1 MELFLIQEG
10 SLPPGHEI
18 WFQNGASLLTGA
30 MEEMK
35 TAMKKNTSALRVM
48 GFQYREM
55 KRSIQH
61 YRDAMKE
68 KDARITSVQR
78 EQEALMSEN
87 HELHERVA
95 ELQSQL
101 RNFQRSQ
108 PAIVPQITPQ
118 SQYSLNS
125 NIRQAEPTHYDQ
137 PQPNTQK
144 EYIPPPPALP
154 TVHEEEQQPT
164 VGFGYRM
171 GNGDVEG
178 SNKRRRIDILEQQ
191 PRRFIPPTPASG
203 AFEGSQHLR
212 HPQPSHNFQTN
223 RPMSRAFSSIAPM
236 AIPRMGAPTQVPLQ
250 GPGGRPKSTIGHMG
264 GERRADDGDDIK
276 SRLET
281 YRYDPA
287 NPSPNRRAPQERSGT
302 TLPNQH
308 ERRFNTQSLQ
318 TQRLQM
324 SVPQRPQSSFVQ
336 RLKMSNSSFVNRPGS
351 ARPTPLQQHMSAP
364 SMNSSQ
370 SMVIGTGMGGVQDS
384 ASVRMREGVLQG
396 GARMTLTHGVGQR
409 GSGNRF

>member
-1 MELFLIQEG
+1 
-10 SLPPGHEI
+10 
-18 WFQNGASLLTGA
+18 
-30 MEEMK
+30 
-35 TAMKKNTSALRVM
+35 
-48 GFQYREM
+48 
-55 KRSIQH
+55 
-61 YRDAMKE
+61 
-68 KDARITSVQR
+68 
-78 EQEALMSEN
+78 MSEN

-223 RPMSRAFSSIAPM
+223 RPMSRPW
-236 AIPRMGAPTQVPLQ
+236 RKTEEYYRTY
-250 GPGGRPKSTIGHMG
+250 GR
-264 GERRADDGDDIK
+264 
-276 SRLET
+276 
-281 YRYDPA
+281 
-287 NPSPNRRAPQERSGT
+287 
-302 TLPNQH
+302 
-308 ERRFNTQSLQ
+308 
-318 TQRLQM
+318 
-324 SVPQRPQSSFVQ
+324 
-336 RLKMSNSSFVNRPGS
+336 
-351 ARPTPLQQHMSAP
+351 
-364 SMNSSQ
+364 
-370 SMVIGTGMGGVQDS
+370 
-384 ASVRMREGVLQG
+384 
-396 GARMTLTHGVGQR
+396 
-409 GSGNRF
+409 